1 MIFKVHAY
9 IHNYNYPKVV
19 PLVGCPRWLS
29 GKRITCQ
36 CRRCRRRGFDP
47 WGGKILWR
55 RKYQPA
61 SVFLPGRSHGQR
73 SLADYSPWDCKEL
86 DMTAQLST
94 HMTLWELFYPDLML
108 HKFESV
114 IGRDQIKLKMFY
126 ILSPYHLIHYHVHK
140 FMQYYHY
147 RSMYL

>member
-1 MIFKVHAY
+1 MDRGAWRATVHGVT
-9 IHNYNYPKVV
+9 K
-19 PLVGCPRWLS
+19 S
-29 GKRITCQ
+29 Q
-36 CRRCRRRGFDP
+36 
-47 WGGKILWR
+47 
-55 RKYQPA
+55 
-61 SVFLPGRSHGQR
+61 
-73 SLADYSPWDCKEL
+73 
-86 DMTAQLST
+86 AQLST